1 MGGMAS
7 SPGKPVEPA
16 DNRDLQSR
24 YEALRLRLEA
34 TLNAAVE
41 ALVITDE
48 RGIIETF
55 NPAAES
61 MFGYRAEEVIGLNV
75 ACLMPKPDH
84 DRHDRYISDY
94 KQTGNRRIIG
104 IGRETWG
111 RRKDGTQF
119 PIDLAI
125 GEIRTEPRKFIGTIR
140 DITWRKS
147 AEAALSAR
155 EAELRL
161 LIDNAPVGIFMSDS
175 DCRIRAVNPAFCRL
189 IGRPATELV
198 GTIFDELVSSEEREA
213 MIVHRRTIA
222 SGGTPGTLEISI
234 VRGDASV
241 ARCDLNCGMTVVDDE
256 QLFIGQIVD
265 RSTEF
270 AMEAEMRDQRERLA
284 HVGRLLTMGEMA
296 SGIAHEITQPLT
308 AIATYAQATRRMFA
322 NGINNQ
328 AAFSEALE
336 QIAKQAERAGDIIQ
350 RLRGFMRREETHS
363 ELVDINEQLRA
374 VVRLADVDLRHH
386 DTRVEWLLTTGLPA
400 VQADAIQVQQVALNL
415 IRNAIDA
422 MDGAGVRSR
431 VVTIRSWR
439 ADNRN
444 VEFSVADRGPGIR
457 LEDRERLF
465 APFFTTK
472 SQGMGLGL
480 SISSSIVQS
489 FGGRLWYSEAPGG
502 GAQFNV
508 SLPAIG
514 P

>member
-1 MGGMAS
+1 MGGMTSA
-7 SPGKPVEPA
+7 P
-16 DNRDLQSR
+16 DNANDPIETGDLSAR
-24 YEALRLRLEA
+24 YESLRLQHEA
-34 TLNAAVE
+34 TLNAAVD

-48 RGIIETF
+48 RGVIRSF
-55 NPAAES
+55 NHAAES
-61 MFGYRAEEVIGLNV
+61 MFGYRADEVIGRNV

-94 KQTGNRRIIG
+94 QRTGNRRIIG

-111 RRKDGTQF
+111 MRRDGSQF

-125 GEIRTEPRKFIGTIR
+125 GEIKTVPRQYIGTIR
-140 DITWRKS
+140 DISWRKA

-161 LIDNAPVGIFMSDS
+161 LIDNAPVGIFMADAE
-175 DCRIRAVNPAFCRL
+175 CRVRTVNPAFCRL
-189 IGRPATELV
+189 TGRTAQTLIGM
-198 GTIFDELVSSEEREA
+198 IFDELVSPEDREA
-213 MIVHRRTIA
+213 LSAHRRSIGA
-222 SGGTPGTLEISI
+222 GCIQGALELSI
-234 VRGDASV
+234 IRGDGSV
-241 ARCDLNCGMTVVDDE
+241 ARCDLNCGMTIADGE
-256 QLFIGQIVD
+256 QLYIGQLID
-265 RSTEF
+265 RSVEL
-270 AMEAEMRDQRERLA
+270 AMEAEVRDQRERLA

-322 NGINNQ
+322 NGIKDQ

-350 RLRGFMRREETHS
+350 RLRGFMRREEVRS
-363 ELVDINEQLRA
+363 EVVDINEQLRA

-386 DTRVEWLLTTGLPA
+386 DTRVEWALTAGLPA
-400 VQADAIQVQQVALNL
+400 VQADAVQVQQVALNL

-422 MDGAGVRSR
+422 MDGAGVRAR
-431 VVTIRSWR
+431 LVTIRSWR

-457 LEDRERLF
+457 VEDRERLF

-489 FGGRLWYSEAPGG
+489 FGGRLWYSDAPGG